1 MKITHKYITRVL
13 AIALFCFCFQSAQA
27 QISFPDNVNDEA
39 PTAPINGLIALGLV
53 AGAALGLKKTNKDL

>member
-39 PTAPINGLIALGLV
+39 PTAPINKPI
-53 AGAALGLKKTNKDL
+53 KIYNS